1 MSDATR
7 ERRRRLV
14 VDAKSQARMVRR
26 LGMAPLA
33 LLFAQAVATAILMRW
48 LLDEVATLQVE
59 IRWAVPFA
67 ALSMCFVMVTA
78 VALAFQSLK
87 HSHAVAGPCV
97 RLKKSLQRI
106 RTGDVDFE
114 VKLRQGDELQDVADE
129 LNELLRWLQQ
139 HRPAAAPPSP
149 ADAAAPAAD
158 ASATEP
164 RRTVEV

>member
-1 MSDATR
+1 MSDASQ

-48 LLDEVATLQVE
+48 LLDEVASLQVE

-87 HSHAVAGPCV
+87 HSHAIAGPCV

-106 RTGDVDFE
+106 RSGDVDFD

-129 LNELLRWLQQ
+129 LNELLGWLRQ
-139 HRPAAAPPSP
+139 HRPAGTAAPGV
-149 ADAAAPAAD
+149 AAAQPTHAA
-158 ASATEP
+158 AEP
-164 RRTVEV
+164 RTVEV